1 MSVFIVTLSERQLL
15 SDRVTFQ
22 VEAETAEAA
31 GQIVLDA
38 TADEPNM
45 SGLRPVRLPDGQN
58 AVLEPEN
65 VDGNEVSVSV
75 RLVDQPDAVATQ
87 IGACWHLDL
96 SAPEAR
102 RLLPVLTG
110 AVVDEDDP
118 VTRALCAR
126 LARQVANLAQ

>member
-45 SGLRPVRLPDGQN
+45 SGLRPVHLSDGQN

-118 VTRALCAR
+118 ATRALCAR